1 MGRKS
6 SPLERERELQNLIVL
21 YEAAKAKNESLY
33 LDGDQ
38 FAEIADLYA
47 SVRRLKEAQEVI
59 TYGLGLH
66 PGHTDLMVEQ
76 AYLFLDLNQPQK
88 AKEVASLITDT
99 YSCNV
104 KLLLAEL
111 LLNEGKLDAADQLLD
126 SIEEEDKNDLGILVD
141 IVYLYTD
148 LGYPE
153 KGVQWLARGMEL
165 YKDDEDFLAA
175 TADCYGAAGTEYIEQ
190 AIAFYN
196 KLIDKSPYNPA
207 YWVGLAKC
215 QFATENFDKAIE
227 SSDFAIAADEKFGE
241 AHIIKAHSL
250 FHLENIDGA
259 IAEYRKALESKT
271 LSPEFTY
278 MFIGLAYAHQE
289 NWAEASKSYSMA
301 LKAIKESGNGTSPL
315 LSDIYSN
322 KAICAVRQGD
332 SAEAHR
338 ICKLAK
344 DLTPNEAAPYLLEGR
359 IYMEEDNFDKARRE
373 WGLALRYAPE
383 ADTWMEIGNYSLEYR
398 MLENARFCFEQV
410 LEEDP
415 DYPDI
420 CEQLASVCLVLQDHE
435 GFKKYNQ
442 MSGNAIDLQSLR
454 KTVLDMGTDGEQML
468 RDLDDFLK
476 DEK

>member
-1 MGRKS
+1 MIVQYETLKANNQ
-6 SPLERERELQNLIVL
+6 SP
-21 YEAAKAKNESLY
+21 YM
-33 LDGDQ
+33 DGDQ
-38 FAEIADLYA
+38 LADIADQYA
-47 SVRRLKEAQEVI
+47 SERRFKEAQEVI
-59 TYGLGLH
+59 SYGLGLH

-76 AYLFLDLNQPQK
+76 AYLFLDLNQPRK
-88 AKEVASLITDT
+88 AREVADLITDT
-99 YSCNV
+99 YSANV

-111 LLNEGKLDAADQLLD
+111 LLNEGKLDDADQILD
-126 SIEEEDKNDLGILVD
+126 SIEEEEKNELGILVD
-141 IVYLYTD
+141 VVYLYTD

-153 KGVQWLARGMEL
+153 KGIQWLTRGIEL

-175 TADCYGAAGTEYIEQ
+175 TADCYGAAGAAHIEK
-190 AIAFYN
+190 AAFFYN
-196 KLIDKSPYNPA
+196 KLIDKNPYNPA

-215 QFATENFDKAIE
+215 QFATKDFDKAVE
-227 SSDFAIAADEKFGE
+227 SCDFAIAADEEFGE

-250 FHLENIDGA
+250 FHLENIEGA
-259 IAEYRKALESKT
+259 IAEYQKALEYKT

-289 NWAEASKSYSMA
+289 NWAEAAESYRLA
-301 LKAIKESGNGTSPL
+301 LQAIEESGNGSSPL

-322 KAICAVRQGD
+322 KAVCASHLGD

-338 ICKLAK
+338 LCRLAK
-344 DLTPNEAAPYLLEGR
+344 ELAPQDAEPYLLEGR
-359 IYMEEDNFDKARRE
+359 IYMEEGNFDQARAE
-373 WGLALRYAPE
+373 WALALRYAPE

-415 DYPDI
+415 EYPKV

-435 GFKKYNQ
+435 GFKKYNE
-442 MSGNAIDLQSLR
+442 MCGNSINLESLR
-454 KTVLDMGTDGEQML
+454 NMILEMGTDGEQML
-468 RDLDDFLK
+468 RELDDFLK